1 MDEIT
6 VIGSSST
13 WFPDLLSLQAKVY
26 SSCCRLSHPHVAQ
39 GVYSLSSYVSWM
51 ISHMLTVLPCLIF
64 PVYCAGLM
72 IIISLVFISERLSVT
87 AAKLAGS
94 I

>member
-1 MDEIT
+1 M
-6 VIGSSST
+6 
-13 WFPDLLSLQAKVY
+13 Y

-87 AAKLAGS
+87 AAKLARANLETESSLYLTKFRTGEDKTR
-94 I
+94 